1 MGQVKSKKSKPILTL
16 PCGARLKS
24 RLIPIPPPLRGGEN
38 PRELKQGGAGQA
50 EWGKIVIPMGRKHLD
65 PTMYF
70 PFSLLNQTHSKKIF
84 LLICTPK
91 SVGVTL
97 IKPFFFF
104 FFHVKDILCLCTHP
118 HRVHPRC
125 TISPARTMDGVIAIL
140 NPYGSAHEANL
151 MSYNSQYLR
160 ACKLSIQQVINP
172 DNF

>member
-1 MGQVKSKKSKPILTL
+1 MGQVKSKKSKHILTL

-38 PRELKQGGAGQA
+38 PCELKQGGAGQVK
-50 EWGKIVIPMGRKHLD
+50 WGKIVIPMGRKHLD
-65 PTMYF
+65 LTMYF

-104 FFHVKDILCLCTHP
+104 FFM
-118 HRVHPRC
+118 
-125 TISPARTMDGVIAIL
+125 SRTFCVCVPTLIEYTLDAQSHLQEPWMV
-140 NPYGSAHEANL
+140 
-151 MSYNSQYLR
+151 
-160 ACKLSIQQVINP
+160 
-172 DNF
+172 